1 MAFTA
6 LSFSSGELLT
16 SSKMNLMMSN
26 FKSLANQET
35 TAPRITKIPRAWVNH
50 DGAASMVGS
59 QYNISS
65 VADIGFG
72 KYQTNFSVVFSGTYG
87 ATWGF
92 LAGGGQGD
100 NRMRNITLYTIAST
114 FARYKGRNST
124 TQQSGDEEFPM
135 SLVFWQV

>member
-1 MAFTA
+1 
-6 LSFSSGELLT
+6 
-16 SSKMNLMMSN
+16 MMSN
-26 FKSLANQET
+26 FKSLADQES
-35 TAPRITKIPRAWVNH
+35 TAPTITKIPRAWVNH
-50 DGAASMVGS
+50 DEAASMVGS

-124 TQQSGDEEFPM
+124 TQQGGDEEFPM
-135 SLVFWQV
+135 SLVFWQD